1 MIAPPSSVKS
11 ESPPPNAGDT
21 RLSLGDRDLSPS
33 AEESGALNLTKG
45 SAAAGKGWS
54 PPSPPGPGTPSSGQ
68 ANHHIATP
76 KSPQGYRPASYNSSD
91 LCVVCGDRA
100 SGKKKFKKTKIYFL
114 VANIVLIVYDLFAG
128 SIQYVWADLMCT
140 KINIYKNISDKL
152 PLLLA
157 RFIGTVC
164 KDWDGLMVVYTRIII
179 VQPSPL
185 KAIWSLLTG
194 KVCRHFV
201 NLFTFKSDSTEGT
214 DLVCVLCIKAIIMRI
229 KKFKCVT
236 QTVSEIV

>member
-1 MIAPPSSVKS
+1 MFVCFLNKKNPAVSFSYAQSWQESLKRLQANSGGGIHPSTEISLMIAPPSSVKS

-100 SGKKKFKKTKIYFL
+100 SGKKKL
-114 VANIVLIVYDLFAG
+114 N
-128 SIQYVWADLMCT
+128 
-140 KINIYKNISDKL
+140 
-152 PLLLA
+152 
-157 RFIGTVC
+157 
-164 KDWDGLMVVYTRIII
+164 
-179 VQPSPL
+179 
-185 KAIWSLLTG
+185 
-194 KVCRHFV
+194 
-201 NLFTFKSDSTEGT
+201 
-214 DLVCVLCIKAIIMRI
+214 
-229 KKFKCVT
+229 
-236 QTVSEIV
+236 